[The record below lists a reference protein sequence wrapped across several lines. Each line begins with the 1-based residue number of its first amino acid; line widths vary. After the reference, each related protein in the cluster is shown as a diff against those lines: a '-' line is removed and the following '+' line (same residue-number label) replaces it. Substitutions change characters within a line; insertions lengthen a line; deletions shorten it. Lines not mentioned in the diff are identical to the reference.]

1 MNLTSV
7 DWLIML
13 LYFVFVLGIG
23 FALKRFM
30 KTSKDFFQAGRALPA
45 WICGLAFISA
55 NLGAQEVI
63 GMGASGAKYGLETC
77 HFYGIGAI
85 PAMIFVGIFM
95 MPFYYGSKA
104 RSVPEFL
111 RMRFDEKTRALNA
124 CSFAVM
130 TVFSSG
136 ISMYAMARLIQAL
149 HVFDRLFYQ
158 LGWPQGGIFTFSIV
172 LSAVIVLLYI
182 FLGGLTSAI
191 YNEVLQFFLIIA
203 GFFPLVWL
211 GLKNVGGWNGMKAA
225 VANVDPRMLHEWKGV
240 MHAST
245 NPMGVDIIGI
255 GMGLGFVL
263 GAGYWCT
270 DFLVIQTAMASRN
283 MESARRVPLIAAI
296 PKMVFPF
303 LVILPGLL
311 AIGLPTPHTT
321 TMVTHEA
328 NGAIV
333 HNIAVVPPEVE
344 EGRGLI
350 PAKVNPLT
358 GKAML
363 DASGKPL
370 LDYDMATPNLLLH
383 YFPTGIL
390 GLGLTALLASFMSGM
405 AGNVTAFN
413 TVFTYDLYQSYIHKG
428 ASDRHYLAVGRWA
441 TVGGIL
447 LSIATAFAAIN
458 FNNIMDTLQLVFS
471 FVNAPLFAT
480 FLLGMFS
487 KRTTGHGA
495 FSGLIAGTA
504 AAMLHHGLTLPIE
517 AHPGIHGGWIAVL
530 HHYPSDMAQNFY
542 GAIWAFSANFVI
554 AVVVSLFTKPRPE
567 PELVGL
573 VHSLTPKPSM
583 SHLVWWKRPEA
594 LGVAVL
600 LGALALNIFFA

>member
-1 MNLTSV
+1 VLNLTKV

-13 LYFVFVLGIG
+13 LYFAFVLGIG

-63 GMGASGAKYGLETC
+63 GMGASGAKYGLETA

-85 PAMIFVGIFM
+85 PAMLFVGIFM

-111 RMRFDEKTRALNA
+111 RLRFDEKTRALNA

-136 ISMYAMARLIQAL
+136 ISMYAMARLIQTL
-149 HVFDRLFYQ
+149 HVFDGLFHAF
-158 LGWPQGGIFTFSIV
+158 GWAPGGIFTFSIF
-172 LSAVIVLLYI
+172 LSAIIVLLYI

-203 GFFPLVWL
+203 GFLPLVLL
-211 GLKNVGGWNGMKAA
+211 GLRNIGGWGGLKASLP
-225 VANVDPRMLHEWKGV
+225 VAYMHEWKGV
-240 MHAST
+240 MHANT
-245 NPMGVDIIGI
+245 NPMGIEIIGL

-263 GAGYWCT
+263 GSGYWCT
-270 DFLVIQTAMASRN
+270 DFLVIQTAMASKN
-283 MESARRVPLIAAI
+283 MESARRVPLIAAV
-296 PKMVFPF
+296 PKMFFPF

-321 TMVTHEA
+321 TVVSRTPD
-328 NGAIV
+328 GAIV
-333 HNIAVVPPEVE
+333 HRIDVVPAEVE
-344 EGRGLI
+344 QGRGLV
-350 PAKVNPLT
+350 PAKINPVT
-358 GKAML
+358 GQPML
-363 DASGKPL
+363 NASGQPL
-370 LDYDMATPNLLLH
+370 LDYDMATPNMLLH
-383 YFPTGIL
+383 FFPTGIL

-428 ASDRHYLAVGRWA
+428 GSDRHYMAVGRWA

-447 LSIATAFAAIN
+447 LSIATAYAAIS

-480 FLLGMFS
+480 FLLGMFW
-487 KRTTGHGA
+487 KRATGHGA
-495 FSGLIAGTA
+495 FAGLISGTA

-517 AHPGIHGGWIAVL
+517 AHPGIHGGWLAVV
-530 HHYPSDMAQNFY
+530 HQYPSDMAQNFW
-542 GAIWAFSANFVI
+542 GAIFAFSTNFVV
-554 AVVVSLFTKPRPE
+554 AVVVSLATKARPE
-567 PELVGL
+567 AELVGL
-573 VHSLTPKPSM
+573 VHSLTPKPPRA
-583 SHLVWWKRPEA
+583 HLQWWKSPEA
-594 LGVAVL
+594 LAVAILIVAI
-600 LGALALNIFFA
+600 GLNLFFA

>member
-1 MNLTSV
+1 VLNLTRV
-7 DWLIML
+7 DWLIMV

-23 FALKRFM
+23 FALKRYM

-63 GMGASGAKYGLETC
+63 GMGASGAKYGLETA

-85 PAMIFVGIFM
+85 PAMVFVGIFM

-111 RMRFDEKTRALNA
+111 RLRFDEKTRALNA

-136 ISMYAMARLIQAL
+136 ISMYAMARLMQAL
-149 HVFDRLFYQ
+149 HVFDGLFNA
-158 LGWPQGGIFTFSIV
+158 LGWAPEGIFTFSIV
-172 LSAVIVLLYI
+172 LSAVIVLAYI

-203 GFFPLVWL
+203 GFFPLVLL
-211 GLKNVGGWNGMKAA
+211 GLRNIGGWAGLKASVPA
-225 VANVDPRMLHEWKGV
+225 AYMHEWKGV
-240 MHAST
+240 AHAST
-245 NPMGVDIIGI
+245 NPMGIEIIGI

-263 GAGYWCT
+263 GSGYWCT
-270 DFLVIQTAMASRN
+270 DFLVIQTAMASKN
-283 MESARRVPLIAAI
+283 MLSARRVPLIAAV
-296 PKMVFPF
+296 PKIFFPF

-321 TMVTHEA
+321 TTEKVV
-328 NGAIV
+328 NGAI
-333 HNIAVVPPEVE
+333 IRETTVVRPEVA
-344 EGRGLI
+344 EGRGLV
-350 PAKVNPLT
+350 PAKINPVT

-363 DASGKPL
+363 DTNGDPL
-370 LDYDMATPNLLLH
+370 LDYDMATPNMLLH
-383 YFPTGIL
+383 FFPTGIL

-428 ASDRHYLAVGRWA
+428 GSDKHYMAVGRWA

-447 LSIATAFAAIN
+447 LSIATAYAAIN

-480 FLLGMFS
+480 FLLGMFW
-487 KRTTGHGA
+487 KRATGHAA
-495 FSGLIAGTA
+495 FAGLITGTLTA
-504 AAMLHHGLTLPIE
+504 VLHHGLTLPLL

-530 HHYPSDMAQNFY
+530 HNYHSDMAQNFWT
-542 GAIWAFSANFVI
+542 AIWAFGANFVVT
-554 AVVVSLFTKPRPE
+554 VVVSLCTKARPE
-567 PELVGL
+567 AELVGL
-573 VHSLTPKPSM
+573 VHSLTPKPPM
-583 SHLVWWKRPEA
+583 GHIIWWKRPEA
-594 LGVAVL
+594 LGIAVL
-600 LGALALNIFFA
+600 VMAICVNLFFY

>member
-1 MNLTSV
+1 LQLTSV

-13 LYFVFVLGIG
+13 LYFFFVLGIG
-23 FALKRFM
+23 FALKRYM

-63 GMGASGAKYGLETC
+63 GMGASGAKYGLETA

-111 RMRFDEKTRALNA
+111 RLRFDEKTRALNA

-149 HVFDRLFYQ
+149 HVFDSLFHSI
-158 LGWPQGGIFTFSIV
+158 GWPTDWIFTFSIC
-172 LSAVIVLLYI
+172 LSALIVLLYI

-203 GFFPLVWL
+203 GFLPLVLL
-211 GLKNVGGWNGMKAA
+211 GLKNVGGWAGLKATLPA
-225 VANVDPRMLHEWKGV
+225 AYMHEWKGV

-245 NPMGVDIIGI
+245 NPMGIDAIGI

-270 DFLVIQTAMASRN
+270 DFLVIQTAMASKN
-283 MESARRVPLIAAI
+283 MESARRVPLIAAV

-303 LVILPGLL
+303 LVIVPGLI
-311 AIGLPTPHTT
+311 AIALPTPHTT
-321 TMVTHEA
+321 TYVHSDS
-328 NGAIV
+328 NGIY
-333 HNIAVVPPEVE
+333 HDIHVVPPEVE
-344 EGRGLI
+344 QGHGLI
-350 PAKVNPLT
+350 PAKINPVT

-363 DASGKPL
+363 DASGNPL
-370 LDYDMATPNLLLH
+370 LDYDMATPNMLLH

-428 ASDRHYLAVGRWA
+428 ASDRHYMAVGRWA

-447 LSIATAFAAIN
+447 LSICTAYAAIN

-480 FLLGMFS
+480 FLLGMFW
-487 KRTTGHGA
+487 KRATGHGA
-495 FSGLIAGTA
+495 FAGLIAGTS
-504 AAMLHHGLTLPIE
+504 AAMIHHGLTLPLE
-517 AHPGIHGGWIAVL
+517 AHPGIHGGWITVI

-542 GAIWAFSANFVI
+542 GAIWAFMTNFVV
-554 AVVVSLFTKPRPE
+554 AVVVSLLTKPRPDS
-567 PELVGL
+567 ELVGL
-573 VHSLTPKPSM
+573 VRSLTKMPSHA
-583 SHLVWWKRPEA
+583 HLPWWKRPEA
-594 LGVAVL
+594 LAVAVL
-600 LGALALNIFFA
+600 VGAIGLNIFFW

>member
-1 MNLTSV
+1 VNLTAI

-63 GMGASGAKYGLETC
+63 GMGASGAKYGLETA

-111 RMRFDEKTRALNA
+111 RLRFDEKTRALNA

-149 HVFDRLFYQ
+149 HVFDGLFRA
-158 LGWPQGGIFTFSIV
+158 LNLAPEGIFTFSIC
-172 LSAVIVLLYI
+172 LSGLIVLLYI

-203 GFFPLVWL
+203 GLLPLVLL
-211 GLKNVGGWNGMKAA
+211 GLKNIGGWGGLKASVP
-225 VANVDPRMLHEWKGV
+225 VAYMHEWKGV
-240 MHAST
+240 MHANT
-245 NPMGVDIIGI
+245 NPMGIEIIGL

-270 DFLVIQTAMASRN
+270 DFLVIQTAMASHN
-283 MESARRVPLIAAI
+283 MEAARRVPLIAAV

-321 TMVTHEA
+321 MVESRV

-333 HNIAVVPPEVE
+333 HQITVVPAEVA
-344 EGRGLI
+344 EGRGLV
-350 PAKVNPLT
+350 PAKINPVT

-363 DASGKPL
+363 TASGEPL
-370 LDYDMATPNLLLH
+370 LDYDMATPNMLLH

-447 LSIATAFAAIN
+447 LSIATAYAAIN

-480 FLLGMFS
+480 FLLGMFW
-487 KRTTGHGA
+487 KRATGHGA
-495 FSGLIAGTA
+495 FAGLIAGTA

-517 AHPGIHGGWIAVL
+517 AHPGIHGGWIAVV
-530 HHYPSDMAQNFY
+530 HHYPSDMAQNFW
-542 GAIWAFSANFVI
+542 GAIFAFSSNFVV
-554 AVVVSLFTKPRPE
+554 AVVVSLMTKPRPE
-567 PELVGL
+567 AELVGL
-573 VHSLTPKPSM
+573 VRSLTKMPS
-583 SHLVWWKRPEA
+583 HAHIVWWKRPEA
-594 LGVAVL
+594 LAAAVL
-600 LGALALNIFFA
+600 VGAIALNIFFA

>member
-1 MNLTSV
+1 MLNLTSV

-23 FALKRFM
+23 FALKRYM

-63 GMGASGAKYGLETC
+63 GMGASGAKYGLETA

-149 HVFDRLFYQ
+149 HVFDGLFHM
-158 LGWPQGGIFTFSIV
+158 LGWAPEGIFTFSII
-172 LSAVIVLLYI
+172 LSAVIVLAYI

-203 GFFPLVWL
+203 GFLPLVLL
-211 GLKNVGGWNGMKAA
+211 GLRNIGGWAGLKASVP
-225 VANVDPRMLHEWKGV
+225 VAYMHEWKGV
-240 MHAST
+240 AHAST
-245 NPMGVDIIGI
+245 NPMGIEIIGL

-263 GAGYWCT
+263 GSGYWCT
-270 DFLVIQTAMASRN
+270 DFLVIQTAMASKN
-283 MESARRVPLIAAI
+283 MASARRVPLIAAV

-303 LVILPGLL
+303 LVILPGIL

-321 TMVTHEA
+321 TVVKEENGIIYHET
-328 NGAIV
+328 N
-333 HNIAVVPPEVE
+333 VVSPQAEQ
-344 EGRGLI
+344 GRGLV
-350 PAKVNPLT
+350 PAKINPVT
-358 GKAML
+358 GKPML
-363 DASGKPL
+363 TASGQPL
-370 LDYDMATPNLLLH
+370 LDYDMATPNMLLH
-383 YFPTGIL
+383 FFPTGIL

-413 TVFTYDLYQSYIHKG
+413 TVFTYDLYQSYIHPGGTDK
-428 ASDRHYLAVGRWA
+428 HYMAVGLWA
-441 TVGGIL
+441 TVGGIA
-447 LSIATAFAAIN
+447 LSICTAYAAIS

-480 FLLGMFS
+480 FLLGMFW
-487 KRTTGHGA
+487 KRATGHGA
-495 FSGLIAGTA
+495 FIGLITGTA

-517 AHPGIHGGWIAVL
+517 ANPGIHGGWITVV
-530 HHYPSDMAQNFY
+530 HHYPSDMAQNFW
-542 GAIWAFSANFVI
+542 GAIFAFSANFIVTVI
-554 AVVVSLFTKPRPE
+554 VSLLTKPKPE
-567 PELVGL
+567 SELVGL
-573 VHSLTPKPSM
+573 VHSLTPKPEAE
-583 SHLVWWKRPEA
+583 HLSWWRRPEA
-594 LGVAVL
+594 LAVGVL
-600 LGALALNIFFA
+600 LGAVALNIFFY